1 MVSTLKIMAELHSC
15 PSCGSEAVSRNGH
28 TRHGKQNYKCRDCGR
43 QFVLDPQWQ
52 VLSEEQKG
60 LIDRMLLERISLAGI
75 ARVLQRS
82 EDCIQRYVNRRT
94 DQVQQQVEVSAKP
107 KKRLKVQMDELW
119 SFVDNKGNEHWVWL
133 ALDAAT
139 REIVGLYI
147 GDRSGASA
155 SALWR
160 SLPAVYRQCAVI
172 YTDRWSAYPIALPSS
187 RHRPVTKD
195 SGLTNYIER
204 FNCTL
209 RQRVSRLVRK
219 SLSFSKKLE
228 NHIAAI
234 WNFVHHYNATLRRK
248 MAKASCTISLA
259 FPK

>member
-1 MVSTLKIMAELHSC
+1 MQELHPC
-15 PSCGSEAVSRNGH
+15 PSCGSEAASHNGH

-52 VLSEEQKG
+52 ALSEEQKG
-60 LIDRMLLERISLAGI
+60 LIERMLLERISLAGI

-82 EDCIQRYVNRRT
+82 EDCIQRYVNRKT
-94 DQVQQQVEVSAKP
+94 DQVQQQVEVSPKP
-107 KKRLKVQMDELW
+107 KKSLSVQMDELW
-119 SFVDNKGNEHWVWL
+119 SFVDDKGNEQWVWV

-155 SALWR
+155 TALWR
-160 SLPAVYRQCAVI
+160 SLPPIYRQCAVI
-172 YTDRWSAYPIALPSS
+172 YTDHWSAYPTALPRS
-187 RHRPVTKD
+187 RHRPVDKN
-195 SGLTNYIER
+195 SGLTSYIER

-234 WNFVHHYNATLRRK
+234 WNFVHDYNATLSRK
-248 MAKASCTISLA
+248 IAKASCTISA
-259 FPK
+259 GIS